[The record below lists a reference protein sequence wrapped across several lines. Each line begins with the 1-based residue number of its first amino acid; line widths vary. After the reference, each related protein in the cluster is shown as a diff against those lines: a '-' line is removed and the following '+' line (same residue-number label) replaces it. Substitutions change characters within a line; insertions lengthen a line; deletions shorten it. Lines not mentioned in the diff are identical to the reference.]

1 MGVCFHNI
9 SYCTN
14 VYLRMGTQEIIVT
27 AIGVVV
33 VAYLV
38 RRIYCMITKKDFTA
52 CQGCEKNCPLK
63 KAKREDKK

>member
-1 MGVCFHNI
+1 
-9 SYCTN
+9 
-14 VYLRMGTQEIIVT
+14 MGTQEIIVA

-52 CQGCEKNCPLK
+52 CDGCEKNCPLK
-63 KAKREDKK
+63 KAKKEAKK

>member
-9 SYCTN
+9 SYCIN
-14 VYLRMGTQEIIVT
+14 LYLRMGTQEIIVT

-38 RRIYCMITKKDFTA
+38 RRIYCMIVKKDFTA

>member
-1 MGVCFHNI
+1 
-9 SYCTN
+9 
-14 VYLRMGTQEIIVT
+14 MGTQEIIVT

-52 CQGCEKNCPLK
+52 CQGCEKSCPLK
-63 KAKREDKK
+63 KAKKEVKR